1 MQAGQRLCADESQVF
16 GAVIRRREFFRIAGF
31 AGLALAGPR
40 WASMAGPGKV
50 PYPNI
55 VFVLADDMGYGDPR
69 CQNEASKVPTPN
81 IDRLAR
87 EGVRFTDAHTPSAVC
102 TPTRYGVLTGRYCW
116 RSRLTSGV
124 LEGYDPALIEP
135 GRTTVASLL
144 HERGYHTGC
153 IGKWH
158 LGLGTEDPTDY
169 TKPLRPGPLE
179 AGFDY
184 FFGIAASLDMPPYC
198 YIENERPTVAPTET
212 IARSERP
219 AYWREGAIAPG
230 FTHEGVLPALTE
242 KAVAYIEQ
250 RASEGTPFFL
260 YFPLTAPHTPWVPMD
275 EVNGR
280 SGAGGYGDFVAQV
293 DDSLGRVLDAL
304 DRAGATQDTLIIFT
318 SDNGSHWT
326 PAFIEEWG
334 HRANGELRGQKADI
348 WDGGHRVPFIARW
361 PGKTVPGTVCAEIIC
376 LTDLLATCA
385 AIVGAEL
392 PEDAGED
399 SYNILPALLS
409 EPREKPLRE
418 ATVHHSM
425 NGTFAIRRGKW
436 KLVLG
441 LGSGGFSAPR
451 TVEPKDGEPKGQL
464 YDLEAD
470 IDESENLWAE
480 HPEIVA
486 QLTALLER
494 YQREGRSRPLQD
506 SAPTRVSRIV
516 LPDSLA

>member
-179 AGFDY
+179 DGFDN
-184 FFGIAASLDMPPYC
+184 FLGIAASLNMPP
-198 YIENERPTVAPTET
+198 
-212 IARSERP
+212 
-219 AYWREGAIAPG
+219 
-230 FTHEGVLPALTE
+230 
-242 KAVAYIEQ
+242 
-250 RASEGTPFFL
+250 
-260 YFPLTAPHTPWVPMD
+260 
-275 EVNGR
+275 
-280 SGAGGYGDFVAQV
+280 
-293 DDSLGRVLDAL
+293 
-304 DRAGATQDTLIIFT
+304 
-318 SDNGSHWT
+318 
-326 PAFIEEWG
+326 
-334 HRANGELRGQKADI
+334 
-348 WDGGHRVPFIARW
+348 
-361 PGKTVPGTVCAEIIC
+361 
-376 LTDLLATCA
+376 
-385 AIVGAEL
+385 
-392 PEDAGED
+392 
-399 SYNILPALLS
+399 
-409 EPREKPLRE
+409 
-418 ATVHHSM
+418 
-425 NGTFAIRRGKW
+425 
-436 KLVLG
+436 
-441 LGSGGFSAPR
+441 
-451 TVEPKDGEPKGQL
+451 
-464 YDLEAD
+464 
-470 IDESENLWAE
+470 
-480 HPEIVA
+480 
-486 QLTALLER
+486 
-494 YQREGRSRPLQD
+494 
-506 SAPTRVSRIV
+506 
-516 LPDSLA
+516 